1 MTAPLPPADARVTD
15 VYDELKKRADQGD
28 SHAACRLAMDLIDC
42 GRLGLMPAADGYG
55 ASDDMESALER
66 EGNLDGANSIAA
78 MKLGMVRERS
88 RCEGVSA
95 EQTRQA
101 FHYLRQAAR
110 AGVND
115 ALVTY
120 GDGAGFPGGPFAILR
135 DPAFD
140 VWRREAPAM
149 MERALRQGEPSAVT
163 LLHVAYSGDYSTF
176 GGLIPDD
183 PVRSYSYQLLMSKL
197 RGRPSPAAPSNL
209 SPDQIAQADVTA
221 SSMHREYF
229 GAAILPSGI
238 PFSPAYTARYGG
250 YRDANSEMR
259 PQRCL

>member
-1 MTAPLPPADARVTD
+1 MAAPLPLADARVTD
-15 VYDELKKRADQGD
+15 VYDALKKRADQGD
-28 SHAACRLAMDLIDC
+28 SHAACRLAIDLIDC
-42 GRLGLMPAADGYG
+42 GRLDLMPAADAYG

-66 EGNLDGANSIAA
+66 EGNLDGANGIAA
-78 MKLGMVRERS
+78 MKLGMLRERN

-95 EQTRQA
+95 NQTRQG

-120 GDGAGFPGGPFAILR
+120 GDGVGFPGGPFAILR

-149 MERALRQGEPSAVT
+149 MERALRQGEPSAVIM
-163 LLHVAYSGDYSTF
+163 LHIAYSDDYSMF

-183 PVRSYSYQLLMSKL
+183 PVRSYSYRLLMSKL
-197 RGRPSPAAPSNL
+197 RGRPSPTAPPNL
-209 SPDQIAQADVTA
+209 SPDQVAHADAAA
-221 SSMHREYF
+221 SRMHREYF
-229 GAAILPSGI
+229 DAAILSSGT
-238 PFSPAYTARYGG
+238 PFSPAYAARYGS
-250 YRDANSEMR
+250 YHDAGGDMR